1 MTEKQYRKADS
12 MVFPTLMVVIVG
24 IFLNVLGL
32 VTTGDTA
39 PVMKFVIISDIA
51 GVIATT
57 IIYKSYQGTRKC
69 GIYMN
74 IVAIAVCII
83 MILAVDAQF
92 FYIVTA
98 TLFIAQMAYL
108 EKKRI
113 LLSAAV
119 IVPFFAIRTIIVYT
133 KGGISLTEAGTSIVI
148 LVVIILSVYNITK
161 IWIAFNEESLATVKY
176 VSAELVTQF
185 DEANAYVKTLDEA
198 LNISNIS
205 MQEIATNIK
214 HTTEEVQSQSHM
226 CLDIENSTQNVR
238 AQTEVMA
245 EASDMTLEQVE
256 IVSKIMDKLHS
267 HAREV
272 ESENNATVK
281 NVEML
286 NEKTKAVK
294 DILSTIMG
302 ISTQTH
308 LLALNASVE
317 AARAGDAGKGFE
329 VVAEEIKILSDQTR
343 VATQNISEILAE
355 LNKNVEIVTTS
366 INHSAEIVEEQN
378 SLIKETKN
386 NFDII
391 DTGVNQLM
399 EVINDFKRVIGDIA
413 DASEVISNGATEL
426 SANSEEVSALSNEG
440 ADVVTQAVEDMNKVK
455 EALTNIYRL
464 AQEIRNEYNVE

>member
-1 MTEKQYRKADS
+1 MTEKQYKKADS
-12 MVFPTLMVVIVG
+12 MVFPTLLVVIVG
-24 IFLNVLGL
+24 MFLNILGL
-32 VTTGDTA
+32 VSTGNAT
-39 PVMKFVIISDIA
+39 PIMKIVMISYIVS
-51 GVIATT
+51 VIAMTV
-57 IIYKSYQGTRKC
+57 IYKKYKGTRKC
-69 GIYMN
+69 GLYMN
-74 IVAIAVCII
+74 IVAIAVSVI
-83 MILAVDAQF
+83 MMLAVDAQF

-119 IVPFFAIRTIIVYT
+119 IVPFFAIRTIIVCN

-148 LVVIILSVYNITK
+148 LLVIIVSVYNITK
-161 IWIAFNEESLATVKY
+161 IWIAFNEENLETVKY

-205 MQEIATNIK
+205 MQEIASNIK

-226 CLDIENSTQNVR
+226 CLDIENSTQNVK

-245 EASDMTLEQVE
+245 EASDITLEQVG
-256 IVSKIMDKLHS
+256 IVSAIMDKLHS
-267 HAREV
+267 HAKEV
-272 ESENNATVK
+272 ENENNATVK
-281 NVEML
+281 NVEIL

-343 VATQNISEILAE
+343 AATQNITEILAE

-378 SLIKETKN
+378 SLINETKN

-399 EVINDFKRVIGDIA
+399 EVINDFRRVIGDIA
-413 DASEVISNGATEL
+413 DASQVISNGATEL
-426 SANSEEVSALSNEG
+426 SANSEEVSTLSNEG
-440 ADVVTQAVEDMNKVK
+440 AEVVTQAVEDMNKVK
-455 EALTNIYRL
+455 EALTNIYKL